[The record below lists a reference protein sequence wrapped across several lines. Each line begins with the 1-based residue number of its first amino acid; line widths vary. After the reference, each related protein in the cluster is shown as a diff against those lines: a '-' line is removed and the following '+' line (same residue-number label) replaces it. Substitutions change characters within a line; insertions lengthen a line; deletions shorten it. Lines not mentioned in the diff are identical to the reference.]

1 MATIHRILT
10 PVDLA
15 SSSSSSR
22 SVDCQRRRRR
32 RRSARLNGCR
42 VRRGGGKRL
51 LLRGEG
57 RLVVVGDLRP
67 GGGAGVTAAGRG
79 GEERR
84 GVERCRRR
92 KVAEGRRGGDAGVN
106 TPVISVKCTWA
117 QLARRYYC
125 SYAEPYGLEISGRGD
140 SAFFF
145 FLFFFGNA
153 LQKMNE
159 YEKKRRIVYYCIIGR
174 DCFDLDREGLEKVL
188 VLS

>member
-79 GEERR
+79 ERR
-84 GVERCRRR
+84 GEEWSVAGGGKWR
-92 KVAEGRRGGDAGVN
+92 KGDEGV
-106 TPVISVKCTWA
+106 TPGSIH
-117 QLARRYYC
+117 
-125 SYAEPYGLEISGRGD
+125 P
-140 SAFFF
+140 
-145 FLFFFGNA
+145 
-153 LQKMNE
+153 
-159 YEKKRRIVYYCIIGR
+159 
-174 DCFDLDREGLEKVL
+174 
-188 VLS
+188 